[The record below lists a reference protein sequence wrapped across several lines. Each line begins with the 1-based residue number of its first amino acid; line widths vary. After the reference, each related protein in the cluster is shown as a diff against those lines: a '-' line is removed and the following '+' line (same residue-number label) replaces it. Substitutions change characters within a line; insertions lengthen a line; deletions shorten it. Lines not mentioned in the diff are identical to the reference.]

1 MTYFSTSLAPASVS
15 RPNSNVP
22 FILMSSFNT
31 ADDTDRVIQKYGKSG
46 VVRAWGFVCSSGS
59 SLAGFALGSMLILD
73 LFTFPR
79 HYHDP
84 TSRRFATSRC
94 APRLDATENH
104 NINILTFN
112 QSKYPRVNRDTLLP
126 VAKEADSDNAG
137 FYPPGH
143 GNVLDALK

>member
-1 MTYFSTSLAPASVS
+1 MADSPASPESLA
-15 RPNSNVP
+15 
-22 FILMSSFNT
+22 
-31 ADDTDRVIQKYGKSG
+31 
-46 VVRAWGFVCSSGS
+46 
-59 SLAGFALGSMLILD
+59 
-73 LFTFPR
+73 
-79 HYHDP
+79 
-84 TSRRFATSRC
+84 
-94 APRLDATENH
+94 ENH